1 MKKIFF
7 KIFILISIYSYSQ
20 DRYEYFGALKLNGN
34 DKTII
39 TYRLVFTE
47 ADGKINGY
55 SITDLNGTNETKNSI
70 IGTYNNKTK
79 ELVFKEDDIL
89 YTKSKFTEE
98 SFCFVNFS
106 GKVKLSGENTKIEG
120 NFKGLFNNKTK
131 CIDGILQL
139 VGSAKIY
146 KTLNKLNNKIQK
158 SKQVDEVTKQKVNP
172 LKILDSM
179 KVNNMIKDQN
189 LNVFFKSTQAQIE
202 IWDDKTEDGDI
213 VNLYQND
220 KLILEHYMII
230 SQKKRIKIN
239 LDSEKTIFRIEAISE
254 GDIKFNTAMIQL
266 IDQDRIFELSTY
278 LKKGEK
284 TEITIIKK
292 IN

>member
-1 MKKIFF
+1 
-7 KIFILISIYSYSQ
+7 
-20 DRYEYFGALKLNGN
+20 
-34 DKTII
+34 
-39 TYRLVFTE
+39 
-47 ADGKINGY
+47 
-55 SITDLNGTNETKNSI
+55 
-70 IGTYNNKTK
+70 
-79 ELVFKEDDIL
+79 
-89 YTKSKFTEE
+89 
-98 SFCFVNFS
+98 
-106 GKVKLSGENTKIEG
+106 
-120 NFKGLFNNKTK
+120 
-131 CIDGILQL
+131 LQL

-146 KTLNKLNNKIQK
+146 KALNKLNNKIQK
-158 SKQVDEVTKQKVNP
+158 SKQVDEVTKKKVNP

>member
-1 MKKIFF
+1 
-7 KIFILISIYSYSQ
+7 
-20 DRYEYFGALKLNGN
+20 
-34 DKTII
+34 
-39 TYRLVFTE
+39 
-47 ADGKINGY
+47 
-55 SITDLNGTNETKNSI
+55 
-70 IGTYNNKTK
+70 
-79 ELVFKEDDIL
+79 
-89 YTKSKFTEE
+89 
-98 SFCFVNFS
+98 
-106 GKVKLSGENTKIEG
+106 
-120 NFKGLFNNKTK
+120 
-131 CIDGILQL
+131 
-139 VGSAKIY
+139 
-146 KTLNKLNNKIQK
+146 
-158 SKQVDEVTKQKVNP
+158 
-172 LKILDSM
+172 
-179 KVNNMIKDQN
+179 MIKDQN